1 MYGDVYELRVA
12 LLHVEPTVWRG
23 LSVPADTRLDVLH
36 DVLQAAFGWKN
47 CHLHDFR
54 AGDIRFGMADAQEDL
69 FLVDERAVPL
79 GAVAR
84 LGSTLVYLYDFGD
97 DWEHEIV
104 VERVVHRGD
113 ASIRCTG
120 GERACPPEDC
130 GGPPGYGRM
139 LEALAGAKGEEHE
152 EMRQWAPRRFDAEK
166 FDMVAVNKTLATLA
180 KRVGRWRKRDATPR

>member
-12 LLHVEPTVWRG
+12 LLHIEPTVWRG
-23 LSVPADTRLDVLH
+23 LSVPADLRLDVLH
-36 DVLQAAFGWKN
+36 EVLQAAFGWKN

-84 LGSTLVYLYDFGD
+84 LGSKLVYLYDFGD

-130 GGPPGYGRM
+130 GGPHGYGRM

-152 EMRQWAPRRFDAEK
+152 EMRRWAPRRFDAEK
-166 FDMVAVNKTLATLA
+166 FDLAAVNKKLATLA
-180 KRVGRWRKRDATPR
+180 KRVARWRRRDATPR

>member
-1 MYGDVYELRVA
+1 MRSRPPVYGDVYELRVA
-12 LLHVEPTVWRG
+12 LLHVEPTVWR
-23 LSVPADTRLDVLH
+23 LSVQADILLDVLH
-36 DVLQAAFGWKN
+36 EVLQAAFGWKN

-79 GAVAR
+79 GAIAL

-113 ASIRCTG
+113 AH
-120 GERACPPEDC
+120 P
-130 GGPPGYGRM
+130 M
-139 LEALAGAKGEEHE
+139 H
-152 EMRQWAPRRFDAEK
+152 RRR
-166 FDMVAVNKTLATLA
+166 T
-180 KRVGRWRKRDATPR
+180 RVPARGLRRTAAATPLSCVAT